1 MRIGGS
7 LKSLCG
13 SGSDWPG
20 LPGVGST
27 VPSNSGKGWSLT
39 SNAKRVA
46 AGSSWT
52 DGQRK
57 RSPRTARRTRW
68 RYGAWGQAKRKWCS
82 PPWTKTS
89 IGFCSSAIVRQ
100 HDGLPSLRTVDEYL
114 ADWVGERL
122 PAIRSGFDVYLVENR
137 LVYVKE
143 PCGQEDVDAP
153 FFLHVAPV
161 VPDDLPGPR
170 RRHGF
175 DNLDFRLNER
185 VMRVGWTCPAGAPP
199 GMRHRCDQD
208 WSVCGRGGWP
218 SQCLG
223 GRDSLRVADG
233 REGRRAVQLSLAST
247 LASRAG
253 TAER

>member
-1 MRIGGS
+1 M
-7 LKSLCG
+7 
-13 SGSDWPG
+13 
-20 LPGVGST
+20 VFT
-27 VPSNSGKGWSLT
+27 
-39 SNAKRVA
+39 
-46 AGSSWT
+46 
-52 DGQRK
+52 
-57 RSPRTARRTRW
+57 
-68 RYGAWGQAKRKWCS
+68 
-82 PPWTKTS
+82 PWTKTS

-114 ADWVGERL
+114 ADRVGERL

-185 VMRVGWTCPAGAPP
+185 VMRVGWTCPAGGPLP
-199 GMRHRCDQD
+199 E
-208 WSVCGRGGWP
+208 CGIAAIRTGQYVAVEDGLHNIW
-218 SQCLG
+218 G

-233 REGRRAVQLSLAST
+233 REGRRAVQPSLAST
-247 LASRAG
+247 LASRAE